1 VHIPDGFLSLPVWA
15 SCGAISAAAVALA
28 VRKTGAGREHG
39 GAAEDSRLP
48 LTGVTAAFVF
58 AAQMVNFPVAGGT
71 SGHLTG
77 AVLASLLL
85 GPWAAVLVMSAILI
99 VQALL
104 FQDGGITALGANIL
118 NMGLVGAFGGYWI
131 YRLTRRLFPGR
142 RASLAACF
150 FASWLAV
157 VASSGLASVEIALS
171 GTAPLRIVL
180 PAMAGVHALIG
191 TGEGLI
197 TAAALAFLLKVR
209 ADLVHPSCRPLAAP
223 AGTAAGGGA
232 A

>member
-1 VHIPDGFLSLPVWA
+1 MHIPDGFLSLPVWA
-15 SCGAISAAAVALA
+15 SCGAVSAAAVAIA
-28 VRKTGAGREHG
+28 VRKAGAGQEG
-39 GAAEDSRLP
+39 GGPEASRLP

-71 SGHLTG
+71 SGHFTG

-85 GPWAAVLVMSAILI
+85 GPWPTVLVMSAILI

-118 NMGLVGAFGGYWI
+118 NMGLVGAFGGYWL
-131 YRLTRRLFPGR
+131 YRLGRRLFRGR
-142 RASLAACF
+142 RGSLAACF

-157 VASSGLASVEIALS
+157 VASSSLASVEIALS

-191 TGEGLI
+191 IGEGLI
-197 TAAALAFLLKVR
+197 ASAALAFLLRVR
-209 ADLVHPSCRPLAAP
+209 ADLVHPSCRPVAGRRVAP
-223 AGTAAGGGA
+223 REATT
-232 A
+232 